1 MQALHD
7 IVKDGHARYIGMS
20 SCWAWQF
27 QLMQRESHTGMSW
40 SCSLSEYA
48 IQNRLTPFISM
59 QNFHNAMYREVRRF
73 LYMTDTADGAGRTRD
88 DAYSP
93 AFRSGLYPLVTSS
106 RWTLVDLC
114 EVENIANLQTW
125 LDHTAKMPVLS
136 DPNLAVYPYPIPPKP
151 SSAKWRLSPR
161 SGISVWRR

>member
-1 MQALHD
+1 MLLATPASTDIQIEETMQALHD

-27 QLMQRESHTGMSW
+27 QLMQRESYTGMAW

-59 QNFHNAMYREVRRF
+59 QNFHNAMYREVSHSTK
-73 LYMTDTADGAGRTRD
+73 MTDNADGVGGKRD

-106 RWTLVDLC
+106 RWTLVDLF
-114 EVENIANLQTW
+114 EVESTADIQTW
-125 LDHTAKMPVLS
+125 LGHTAKTPVLS
-136 DPNLAVYPYPIPPKP
+136 DPNLVVSPYPNPPKP
-151 SSAKWRLSPR
+151 
-161 SGISVWRR
+161 